1 MPRTSRAPLVVLLL
15 LCLLGSLGPLHNE
28 FGPAV
33 VHPAVRPWLLPAW
46 PFFLAAILAAAF
58 TVLLR
63 IPWPSARYFHS
74 TILIGIGLFV
84 LPSLTLLCVKTR
96 IDPFT
101 QVTLLALTPVFTV
114 VFQPYFAPSSSV
126 PRHALAAA
134 IAAAAGLQ
142 LVFPFQLPGT
152 IAAFTAWLA
161 LLLAVVVMAAAY
173 CSATHLA
180 SQLPLSS
187 AAPLAAIACAACTVA
202 LLLAGVVEHAFGVTL
217 AAPPIGVLWLVLV
230 DTPSILLLFW
240 LLPRISASRITACF
254 ILSPLFSTLASIAL
268 MRPSLTLRD
277 GLGLTLAGAGSVWLL
292 LAPVSGPDATSSSL
306 LLSDDLR
313 L

>member
-1 MPRTSRAPLVVLLL
+1 MPRTSRAPLAVLLL
-15 LCLLGSLGPLHNE
+15 LCLLGSLGPLRNE
-28 FGPAV
+28 FEPAV
-33 VHPAVRPWLLPAW
+33 VPSAALPWLLPAW
-46 PFFLAAILAAAF
+46 PFFLATILATAF
-58 TVLLR
+58 TVLRR
-63 IPWPSARYFHS
+63 IPWPSARYFRS
-74 TILIGIGLFV
+74 TILVNIGLFV
-84 LPSLTLLCVKTR
+84 LPLLTLLCVKIW

-114 VFQPYFAPSSSV
+114 VFQPYLAPSSSV

-152 IAAFTAWLA
+152 IVAFTAWLV
-161 LLLAVVVMAAAY
+161 LVLAVVGLAAAY

-180 SQLPLSS
+180 SQLSRSS

-202 LLLAGVVEHAFGVTL
+202 LLLAGVVEHAFSVNF
-217 AAPPIGVLWLVLV
+217 AAPPIGVLWLALV

-240 LLPRISASRITACF
+240 LLPRISASRITVRF
-254 ILSPLFSTLASIAL
+254 ILSPLFSSLAGIVL
-268 MRPSLTLRD
+268 LRPSLTLRD

-292 LAPVSGPDATSSSL
+292 FAPVSGPDATSSSL
-306 LLSDDLR
+306 LHSDDLR